1 MGIVLVVGLG
11 GALGAISRFGI
22 NVFLHHM
29 SAPGYWGTLLV
40 NLVGSFLIGLMFV
53 VFENRAPIPEMF
65 RVGIV
70 VGLLGGFT
78 TYSAF
83 SLEMVNMLMS
93 GLYARAGMYVIGTV
107 LACLS
112 ATLFGV
118 MVGRSL

>member
-1 MGIVLVVGLG
+1 MGLVLVVGLG

-22 NVFLHHM
+22 NIFFDHI

-40 NLVGSFLIGLMFV
+40 NLVGSFLIGLIFV
-53 VFENRAPIPEMF
+53 LFENRLPIPEMF

-83 SLEMVNMLMS
+83 SLEIVNMLMS
-93 GLYARAGMYVIGTV
+93 GLYARAGIYMITTV

-112 ATLFGV
+112 ATLIGV
-118 MVGRSL
+118 IVARTL